1 MIFHFWLF
9 LGKKI
14 KFFKKGKK
22 KKIWPILGTICLFL
36 GKLEFCSKSGLLHSY
51 MTLTSFK
58 KTGKTNELIMR
69 KMLRTVGRKDL
80 RADRGKLAEPPA
92 IKRELKILRYSLV
105 SNDNVKESLR
115 SYESFMLFL
124 STVWTKEPKMAP
136 K

>member
-1 MIFHFWLF
+1 
-9 LGKKI
+9 
-14 KFFKKGKK
+14 
-22 KKIWPILGTICLFL
+22 
-36 GKLEFCSKSGLLHSY
+36 

-115 SYESFMLFL
+115 APFGQ
-124 STVWTKEPKMAP
+124 KNPKWP
-136 K
+136 QNRVLWIF